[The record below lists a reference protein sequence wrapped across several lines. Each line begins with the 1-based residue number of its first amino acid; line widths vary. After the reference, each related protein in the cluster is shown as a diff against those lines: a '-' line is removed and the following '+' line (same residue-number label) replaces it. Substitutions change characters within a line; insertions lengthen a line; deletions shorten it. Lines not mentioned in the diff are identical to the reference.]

1 MHAKIYPVIELAKL
15 RALLLL
21 KFEIF
26 VSHSLFAY
34 SWIAEYIHLHMV
46 KNPLWRISSRLTNPT
61 NCKYETEIFV
71 SNKMNSTGTV

>member
-1 MHAKIYPVIELAKL
+1 MHAQTYPVIELAKL
-15 RALLLL
+15 RALLFW

-34 SWIAEYIHLHMV
+34 SWIAEFTHLRMV
-46 KNPLWRISSRLTNPT
+46 DNSLWRVSSQITNPT